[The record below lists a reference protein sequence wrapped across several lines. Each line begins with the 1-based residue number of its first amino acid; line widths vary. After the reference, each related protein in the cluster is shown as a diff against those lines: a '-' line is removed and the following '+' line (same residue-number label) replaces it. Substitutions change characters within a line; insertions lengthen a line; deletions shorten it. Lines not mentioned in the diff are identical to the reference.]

1 MSKFTR
7 TAFAAAMSMIGLG
20 AVGSQAHA
28 AIVYMN
34 IADIH
39 PVIGGIAGYDSTTG
53 KMASLGGLDDFF
65 VTNGALP
72 ADFYP
77 NSFFRINGG
86 TFAVGQTIVIDGNG
100 NGSADPGER
109 ITARVGNGDF
119 DIVSTDPNIGV
130 IIHGVFTSAT
140 LSTSVGSSSVT
151 LNSGQFNGL
160 TLTPQAGMISVSG
173 INSLVHPESFALN
186 IIGINPGVSLSGTSP
201 LAPGFLNGTL
211 NSFAMGQDPS
221 TSGSIDMTGNVI
233 PEPASLGLL
242 GMGLAGLASRR
253 RRS

>member
-7 TAFAAAMSMIGLG
+7 TAFAAALSMIGLG

-39 PVIGGIAGYDSTTG
+39 PVIGGIAGYDAGTG
-53 KMASLGGLDDFF
+53 RMASLGGLDDFF

-77 NSFFRINGG
+77 NSFFRINAASF
-86 TFAVGQTIVIDGNG
+86 TVGKAIVVDGNT
-100 NGSADPGER
+100 NGIADAGER
-109 ITARVGNGDF
+109 ITARVGSGDW

-130 IIHGVFTSAT
+130 ILHGVFTNAT

-151 LNSGQFNGL
+151 LNSGASNGL
-160 TLTPQAGMISVSG
+160 VLTPKAGMISVSN
-173 INSLVHPESFALN
+173 ISALAQPESFALN
-186 IIGINPGVSLSGTSP
+186 IVGITPGVSVS
-201 LAPGFLNGTL
+201 APSLIATGFLSANL

-221 TSGSIDMTGNVI
+221 TSGSIDITGQTI
-233 PEPASLGLL
+233 PEPASLGLI
-242 GMGLAGLASRR
+242 GMGLVGLASRR